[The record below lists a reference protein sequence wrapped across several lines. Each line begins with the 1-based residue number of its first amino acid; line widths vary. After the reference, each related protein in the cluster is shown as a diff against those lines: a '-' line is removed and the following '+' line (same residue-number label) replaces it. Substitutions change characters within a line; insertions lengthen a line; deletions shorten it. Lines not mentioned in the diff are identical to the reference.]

1 MKKELYS
8 ILKESKASDFI
19 IKEITTYSQEAF
31 FIGQKLDMSRAK
43 EVTHTMVTVYV
54 DSDDKKYRGS
64 ATKEIH
70 PTYSVE
76 EIKKEI
82 DKAIFAAR
90 FVQNPWF
97 PLVADQQS
105 EGNDLDVNLTEE
117 LVKICE
123 AMQKVKAKENEKVNS
138 YEVFVNKKK
147 THILNSQGVDVTFYG
162 FDCEVEA
169 VINTSKEGHEIELY
183 KDLRFANKK
192 GEEITLEIEKMF
204 ISGEARLKAVSTKKN
219 EHANVILSGD
229 DVVQFFQYFTSHT
242 NAANQYM
249 GIAKAKIDE
258 KMSGDDADD
267 LTIELKAHM
276 DGSTKNDAYDMDG
289 NPVKD
294 RILFDKGV
302 CKTFWGSIQHAH
314 YIHMDDTTSINN
326 VVVHGGSMSIEDMKK
341 DPYLEV
347 TDFSSFIMDPIT
359 GSFGGEIRLG
369 YEKDARGVHPVAG
382 GSISA
387 NFSKAV
393 KNMKFSKETRQ
404 INNYIVPC
412 AVYLRDV
419 VVAGE

>member
-169 VINTSKEGHEIELY
+169 VIKL
-183 KDLRFANKK
+183 
-192 GEEITLEIEKMF
+192 
-204 ISGEARLKAVSTKKN
+204 
-219 EHANVILSGD
+219 
-229 DVVQFFQYFTSHT
+229 
-242 NAANQYM
+242 
-249 GIAKAKIDE
+249 AKQ
-258 KMSGDDADD
+258 
-267 LTIELKAHM
+267 
-276 DGSTKNDAYDMDG
+276 
-289 NPVKD
+289 V
-294 RILFDKGV
+294 
-302 CKTFWGSIQHAH
+302 
-314 YIHMDDTTSINN
+314 
-326 VVVHGGSMSIEDMKK
+326 MK
-341 DPYLEV
+341 
-347 TDFSSFIMDPIT
+347 SSFIKICALRIKRVKR
-359 GSFGGEIRLG
+359 SLWKSKRCSLVV
-369 YEKDARGVHPVAG
+369 KPV
-382 GSISA
+382 
-387 NFSKAV
+387 
-393 KNMKFSKETRQ
+393 
-404 INNYIVPC
+404 
-412 AVYLRDV
+412 
-419 VVAGE
+419 